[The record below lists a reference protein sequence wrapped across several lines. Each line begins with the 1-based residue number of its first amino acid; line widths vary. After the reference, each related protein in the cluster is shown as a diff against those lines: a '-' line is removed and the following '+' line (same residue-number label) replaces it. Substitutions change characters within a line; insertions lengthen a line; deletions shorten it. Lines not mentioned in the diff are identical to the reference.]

1 MLFRILILLIIPLP
15 LLANDGTEA
24 VVVGLIVG
32 GLTAIILGIL
42 RWTSENK
49 PSLKKI
55 IKPIESSLDNK
66 NKINKLKTKLEAIE
80 LQITSYQEI
89 KKTGKMSDEEEN
101 SWVELTREH
110 KKTTDDIRKLLT
122 TYNSKDLTGNEDVE
136 TQEFDDTTSQDKT
149 IDDIPKYLGGIELEN
164 ENTSSEQE
172 IDDNS
177 GRNQILYFFII
188 LILFCVTFIL
198 SNC

>member
-1 MLFRILILLIIPLP
+1 MLFRILILSIIPLP
-15 LLANDGTEA
+15 LLANDGTESI
-24 VVVGLIVG
+24 VVGLIVG
-32 GLTAIILGIL
+32 VLTAIILGVL

-55 IKPIESSLDNK
+55 IKPVESSLNNK
-66 NKINKLKTKLEAIE
+66 NKINKLKAKLEAIE

-136 TQEFDDTTSQDKT
+136 SQEFDDTTSQEKT
-149 IDDIPKYLGGIELEN
+149 IDDLPTHLGGIKLEN
-164 ENTSSEQE
+164 EYTGSEKE
-172 IDDNS
+172 IFDNKI
-177 GRNQILYFFII
+177 ILGFFIF
-188 LILFCVTFIL
+188 ILFLVIAL
-198 SNC
+198 ASR